1 MSFAPIIPGSGL
13 NGWQFLQRTLDKQAA
28 SHAST
33 AVARRDEAYFR
44 ENIGKISSA
53 EELVKDR
60 RLLQITLSAF
70 GMSDDLPNRAF
81 IQRVLESPTRE
92 PEPGEKRSFV
102 HRLADKRYLELAK
115 AFGFGDRAAERAQS
129 LSDPAL
135 PGAGR
140 EELATRLAAS
150 MQRDLTALVGSGIG
164 EDATWALIVGTP
176 SLRTMFETAYDL
188 PKDFESQ
195 ALGEQIKVLRIQ
207 TEKIFGSG
215 NASQFAE
222 PDALNALAK
231 RYIGGFAD
239 DLLTNYH
246 ARRFE
251 EAVGQQDNSMR
262 LALALQRDLAQLA
275 GSDQS
280 ESGKWYRILGTP
292 SMRQVFET
300 AFQLPS
306 SFASLDLDRQ
316 VDILRS
322 RAERAFGAGD
332 IAQFADPAKLNKLIR
347 QFFVGE
353 QLSEIR
359 SVSSQSAALTLLQ
372 SAQASMAAFRQR

>member
-1 MSFAPIIPGSGL
+1 MSFAPIIPSAGI

-81 IQRVLESPTRE
+81 IQQVLESPTRE

-115 AFGFGDRAAERAQS
+115 AFGFGDRTTEGAQPQR
-129 LSDPAL
+129 DPGL
-135 PGAGR
+135 PGTGR
-140 EELATRLAAS
+140 EELTTRLAAS
-150 MQRDLTALVGSGIG
+150 MQRDLSALAGSGIG
-164 EDATWALIVGTP
+164 EDATWALIVNTP
-176 SLRTMFETAYDL
+176 SLRMMFETAYDL
-188 PKDFESQ
+188 PKDFSSQ
-195 ALGEQIKVLRIQ
+195 APGDQIKALRSQ
-207 TEKIFGSG
+207 TEKIFGSDKVT
-215 NASQFAE
+215 QFTQ
-222 PDALNALAK
+222 PDVLNELAK
-231 RYIGGFAD
+231 RYIDGFAD
-239 DLLTNYH
+239 DMLSNFH
-246 ARRFE
+246 ARQFE

-280 ESGKWYRILGTP
+280 ESGKWYRVLGTP
-292 SMRQVFET
+292 SMRKVFET

-322 RAERAFGAGD
+322 RTERAFGQND
-332 IAQFADPAKLNKLIR
+332 IAQFADPTKMNKLVR

-353 QLSEIR
+353 QLSEIG